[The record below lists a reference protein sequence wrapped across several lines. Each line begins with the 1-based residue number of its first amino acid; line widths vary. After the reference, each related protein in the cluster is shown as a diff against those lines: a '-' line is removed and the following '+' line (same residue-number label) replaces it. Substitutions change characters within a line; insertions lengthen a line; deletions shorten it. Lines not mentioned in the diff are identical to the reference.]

1 MYNNMTNDLSLILQ
15 ALNLELL
22 FKDYNNTDLM
32 RELQRQDSEYLEK
45 IIKQNER
52 IIELLERREE
62 NGEDDTTKREE
73 SKS

>member
-1 MYNNMTNDLSLILQ
+1 MTNDLSLILQ